1 MNLDTMPK
9 ARAMHQSLNDPEATV
24 PQLGRPRW
32 LGLAALVLAGTA
44 GLAQAQDKY
53 DLGMGVL
60 GGASVEAS
68 VVQVENYF
76 YEPSGGVSATGYRVR
91 PAVNLSR
98 ASSIGLFAVDANLE
112 QSSFDLPGELD
123 EYLDYAVEGS
133 YSWQPFTR
141 HQFNLEGTFRRGH
154 DAAGLI
160 RTEAG
165 ADFSQGINDR
175 WDSTSGYATYR
186 YGAGDSLGSNTI
198 RIGQSERTYQTNRN
212 QTVFLDFNTR
222 VVDYELAYEYSPRTA
237 VIFAA
242 NYKAT
247 DYARPVIS
255 SLGNRNGNEFAIR
268 TGLRWIATGKTSGDV
283 QVGVRDYS
291 VDGRMR
297 PARQSLAWRA
307 NINWAPSRTTKLSF
321 NSGQTTSETFRAD
334 TFFIDERTAGLN
346 WTQTWTQ
353 RLTTTVGARYT
364 NSKFV
369 GLGREDEYVGVNAG
383 ADYLL
388 MRKFTVFAQYFMR
401 DRTSDLAQR
410 DYEAPEAR
418 LGLRWTL

>member
-1 MNLDTMPK
+1 MNPDTMPK
-9 ARAMHQSLNDPEATV
+9 ARAMHQSLNDPEVTV
-24 PQLGRPRW
+24 RPLWRGRQ
-32 LGLAALVLAGTA
+32 LGLAVLFLASTS

-53 DLGMGVL
+53 DLGLGVL

-76 YEPSGGVSATGYRVR
+76 YEPSNGVSATGYRVR

-112 QSSFDLPGELD
+112 QSNFDLPGKLD
-123 EYLDYAVEGS
+123 EYLDYAVGGS

-141 HQFNLEGTFRRGH
+141 HRFDLEGTFRRGH

-165 ADFSQGINDR
+165 ADFSQGVNDR
-175 WDSTSGYATYR
+175 WNNTGGYATYR

-198 RIGQSERTYQTNRN
+198 RIGQSKRTYQTNRN

-222 VVDYELAYEYSPRTA
+222 VVDYELAYEYSPKTA

-255 SLGNRNGNEFAIR
+255 SLGNRNGNELSLR
-268 TGLRWIATGKTSGDV
+268 TGLRWIATGKTSGEV

-297 PARQSLAWRA
+297 PARQSLAWKA
-307 NINWAPSRTTKLSF
+307 NINWAPTRTAKLSF
-321 NSGQTTSETFRAD
+321 NTGQTTSETFRSD
-334 TFFIDERTAGLN
+334 TFFIDERSVGLN
-346 WTQTWTQ
+346 WNQTWTQ
-353 RLTTTVGARYT
+353 RLSTNAGARYI

-369 GLGREDEYVGVNAG
+369 GLGREDEYVGLSIG

-388 MRKFTVFAQYFMR
+388 MRKFTVFAQYLAR
-401 DRTSDLAQR
+401 DRTSDLALR
-410 DYEAPEAR
+410 DYDAPEAR